1 MKSQIN
7 LILWTIALTV
17 LIWVYADRSGYST
30 RELGPV
36 MVKIAPPPDAVN
48 PYVVRVPDE
57 EPERQNFVSVS
68 LRVSG
73 PKAQIDRLER
83 EIQNQLLDLQVALQ
97 DKPPLGTIEYDL
109 AGALGDNP
117 ELRRRG
123 LVLQS
128 VEPAMVMI
136 EVDRRR
142 EIEIGL
148 KFDAGRFEKLLDSDP
163 LANPEQVTARVLES
177 RLQETT
183 PPETV
188 TVPIEEYIEQA
199 RERGAGR
206 QGEPIQ
212 LRVPLRSGL
221 LGLNAGFVPEQVSVT
236 LRMKQVT
243 EIERITVRPLK
254 LMIGVMDFCD
264 KYNVEFRDTTKAYL
278 TQVIWVRV
286 PMEKTGR
293 LDPDSVNAY
302 IEIND
307 EHLPE
312 NRVGAATEPVDVGW
326 IEAPVRFD
334 FPPEFDDVVI
344 DRQQQETVAFRVI
357 PKNPAAGQ

>member
-1 MKSQIN
+1 
-7 LILWTIALTV
+7 V
-17 LIWVYADRSGYST
+17 
-30 RELGPV
+30 
-36 MVKIAPPPDAVN
+36 PPPDAVN
-48 PYVVRVPDE
+48 PYVIRVPDE
-57 EPERQNFVSVS
+57 ETDRQNYVSVS
-68 LRVSG
+68 IRVSG
-73 PKAQIDRLER
+73 PNAQIDRLER
-83 EIQNQLLDLQVALQ
+83 EMQNQLLDLQVNLQ
-97 DKPPLGTIEYDL
+97 DKPPLGTFEY
-109 AGALGDNP
+109 GLGGELEENP

-128 VEPAMVMI
+128 VEPQSVLI

-142 EIEIGL
+142 DVRIDL

-163 LANPEQVTARVLES
+163 LANPEQVIARVLES
-177 RLQETT
+177 QLQETT

-206 QGEPIQ
+206 QGEPIN
-212 LRVPLRSGL
+212 LRVPMRSGL
-221 LGLNAGFVPEQVSVT
+221 LGLNADFVPEQVGVT
-236 LRMKQVT
+236 VRMKQVT

-254 LMIGVMDFCD
+254 LMIGVMDFYD
-264 KYNVEFRDTTKAYL
+264 KYVVEFRDTTKAYL
-278 TQVIWVRV
+278 TQVIWIRV
-286 PMEKTGR
+286 PLEKTGQI
-293 LDPDSVNAY
+293 DPDAVNAY

-312 NRVGAATEPVDVGW
+312 NRFGSVSNPSEISW

-357 PKNPAAGQ
+357 PKRSAVAQ